1 MSAGNVITQIRRD
14 AGRHD
19 FIPAYSTDVLLR
31 GVCHLIH
38 FPKSDTNCLE
48 ISAVCSPGN
57 AEKKRRSINKFKAN
71 KEEIY
76 MLLAQGRGVK
86 SVADQ
91 FRIGYGALT
100 KYLKEEESK

>member
-19 FIPAYSTDVLLR
+19 YIPAYSTDELLR
-31 GVCHLIH
+31 GVCHLTYV
-38 FPKSDTNCLE
+38 PQKDENCLE
-48 ISAVCSPGN
+48 ISSVCSPGN
-57 AEKKRRSINKFKAN
+57 AEKKRRSINKFNAN

-86 SVADQ
+86 CVADR

-100 KYLKEEESK
+100 KYLKEESK